1 MPQADTDD
9 YRRLLLKDVPLID
22 TRAPV
27 EFARG
32 AFPQACNLPLMDDE
46 QRHQVGLRYK
56 QAGQDAAIALGK
68 TLLTP
73 TLRAARTQA
82 WVEFSQ
88 THPDGYLYCF
98 RGGLRSRITQSWLRD
113 AGVHYPRV
121 VGGYKALRRFLIDAF
136 SAAVERAPLVLL
148 GGRTGSGKTQLLT
161 SLPHHVDLE
170 AIAGH
175 RGSSFGHLDG
185 EQPTPIQ
192 FENTLAI
199 HWLRAMEDKPAPLM
213 VEAEGRLIGSLCL
226 PLPLWQKMQ
235 AAPCVLLE
243 TDLAQRVSIAI
254 DDYVV
259 DLTRRLQT
267 FLPRD
272 DAITHLGER
281 HRHSL
286 YRIRKRLGGVRY
298 EQARKLLDAAVC
310 AHRDHDAL
318 DGYRPFV
325 ALLLKDYYDP
335 MYDYQLSQRS
345 TRVLLRG
352 DAETLRDW
360 ATTSSPI
367 SSLPSIA

>member
-1 MPQADTDD
+1 
-9 YRRLLLKDVPLID
+9 
-22 TRAPV
+22 
-27 EFARG
+27 
-32 AFPQACNLPLMDDE
+32 
-46 QRHQVGLRYK
+46 
-56 QAGQDAAIALGK
+56 
-68 TLLTP
+68 
-73 TLRAARTQA
+73 
-82 WVEFSQ
+82 
-88 THPDGYLYCF
+88 
-98 RGGLRSRITQSWLRD
+98 
-113 AGVHYPRV
+113 
-121 VGGYKALRRFLIDAF
+121 
-136 SAAVERAPLVLL
+136 
-148 GGRTGSGKTQLLT
+148 
-161 SLPHHVDLE
+161 
-170 AIAGH
+170 
-175 RGSSFGHLDG
+175 
-185 EQPTPIQ
+185 
-192 FENTLAI
+192 
-199 HWLRAMEDKPAPLM
+199 M